1 MEEEK
6 RNRGKSVDDGED
18 DHDDDRE
25 QIDGGSGE
33 RKVRK
38 GTVRGATAKARLAI
52 VSPAVGYRIE
62 GGGLS
67 DEDNNYSASSSSS
80 ATPATL
86 IDDVFDLEGKDN
98 DYKFY
103 QTKFFNQGAT
113 SLPIHASPL
122 SDELIT
128 CLCFAAQSTTPC
140 CARIQRSGR
149 AACHSSTTPPRDA
162 TARSCARHR
171 FAMLALSLAAL
182 NARALRAQQLAAD
195 PLGVCEQGNR
205 RMKVKEEDVKVA
217 WWRKL
222 LRMGPSLIEV
232 AKTLDP
238 TLPANLRHVR
248 ADDLPAKILTI
259 EEKQVSVPPL
269 TFEA

>member
-38 GTVRGATAKARLAI
+38 GTVRGATAKARSAI

-128 CLCFAAQSTTPC
+128 CVCLPCAEHHTLLCKDSEVGPCCVSLIHNPAKGRYRALVRTPQVRHACSLFGRTERARVASTT
-140 CARIQRSGR
+140 AGS
-149 AACHSSTTPPRDA
+149 
-162 TARSCARHR
+162 
-171 FAMLALSLAAL
+171 
-182 NARALRAQQLAAD
+182 
-195 PLGVCEQGNR
+195 
-205 RMKVKEEDVKVA
+205 
-217 WWRKL
+217 
-222 LRMGPSLIEV
+222 
-232 AKTLDP
+232 
-238 TLPANLRHVR
+238 
-248 ADDLPAKILTI
+248 
-259 EEKQVSVPPL
+259 
-269 TFEA
+269 